1 MCRDKDSITRRL
13 YGCFHQRALTRVG
26 DVMPLNQAQLS
37 TRATFLWVTQ
47 TPDPRART
55 LPQEAMMNVN
65 TDHEEP
71 VGLAPA
77 LLSLTRA
84 ELRLLTVNGSGEWRP
99 VVISVHCTLT
109 GVTFLWP
116 VPGLQRSLFAIQWVT
131 VKIDKSMSFIW
142 SKWWMARHQMFNFP
156 YWFVKVEE

>member
-1 MCRDKDSITRRL
+1 MCWDKDSITRRL
-13 YGCFHQRALTRVG
+13 YGCFHHRALTRVG

-84 ELRLLTVNGSGEWRP
+84 ELRLLTVNGSGEWKP
-99 VVISVHCTLT
+99 VVISVHCTRVSHSCDQSLVSST
-109 GVTFLWP
+109 RCLLFSEWLWK
-116 VPGLQRSLFAIQWVT
+116 LIRACHTITSQHS
-131 VKIDKSMSFIW
+131 
-142 SKWWMARHQMFNFP
+142 
-156 YWFVKVEE
+156 